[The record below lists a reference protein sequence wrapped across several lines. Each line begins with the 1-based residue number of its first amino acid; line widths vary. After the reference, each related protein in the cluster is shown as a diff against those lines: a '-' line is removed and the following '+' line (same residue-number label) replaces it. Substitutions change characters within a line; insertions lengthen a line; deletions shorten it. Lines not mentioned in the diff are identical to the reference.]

1 MSIPRK
7 EIQAEKR
14 AQAEPKERRQKLGR
28 IRPQLP
34 EAPAKPGAHP
44 TPCPTQ
50 ASAGRWPNLRRAENA
65 KPNSRGSQTLPG
77 RRANARRRQ
86 ALEIE
91 KHARK
96 TSQAGPDADPFLL
109 M

>member
-14 AQAEPKERRQKLGR
+14 AQPKLKERCQKLR
-28 IRPQLP
+28 RMHPQLP

-50 ASAGRWPNLRRAENA
+50 ASAGRWPILRRAENA
-65 KPNSRGSQTLPG
+65 KPNARGSQTLPG
-77 RRANARRRQ
+77 RRASARWRQ

-91 KHARK
+91 KHAGK
-96 TSQAGPDADPFLL
+96 TC
-109 M
+109 